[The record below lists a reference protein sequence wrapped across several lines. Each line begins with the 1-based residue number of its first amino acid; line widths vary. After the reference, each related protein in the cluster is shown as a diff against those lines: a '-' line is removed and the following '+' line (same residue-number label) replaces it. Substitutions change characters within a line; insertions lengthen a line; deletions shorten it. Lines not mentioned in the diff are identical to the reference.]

1 MVNVYLLWVLTFTSL
16 VITFQS
22 VTTVTSTRE
31 TPIVVKAKLVASI
44 GLLIAFVD
52 VLKIK
57 HIV

>member
-31 TPIVVKAKLVASI
+31 TPIVVEAKLVASI